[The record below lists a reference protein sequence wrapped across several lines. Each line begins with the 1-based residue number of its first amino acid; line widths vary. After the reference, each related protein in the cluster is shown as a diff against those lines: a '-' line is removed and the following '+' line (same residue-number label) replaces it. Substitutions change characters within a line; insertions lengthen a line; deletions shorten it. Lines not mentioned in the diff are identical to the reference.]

1 MGVAGAE
8 GMGEVGLEP
17 TNDSDFK
24 SDAYADSAT
33 RP

>member
-1 MGVAGAE
+1 MGAPGKKEV
-8 GMGEVGLEP
+8 GEVGLEP